1 MGDSSSTGLDT
12 SKHLFAADVCK
23 AHMADLDAVLSSKEG
38 RAIVA
43 QQEKAQHLDWTQ
55 FPSAESSGPKHK
67 KSSRRGSLGSPRTSV
82 PTVEAFLR
90 LFDVDGSGDLD
101 PWEVAMLLEAVG
113 VIHNDRDVMNLF
125 LDSSLSR
132 PSTASENESKS
143 GGAVLST
150 ELGPVVHTSTTG
162 ETAALHLRHGA
173 PQISLRALE
182 EILMKPVDKS
192 KGSPRSRIRTR
203 SSSLDLTGSP
213 APLATTEN
221 AWSRSDFE
229 QQLAYSFQKA
239 FKVLSS
245 DRRKLGLVCARQAL
259 ARAVI
264 VRHKESAERD
274 FVRAHTFDAEKALAD
289 LATATDRQRNSRFV
303 LHAGNFWCFLT
314 FFLAC
319 KYG

>member
-1 MGDSSSTGLDT
+1 MGNSSSTGLDT

-38 RAIVA
+38 RTIVA
-43 QQEKAQHLDWTQ
+43 QQEKAQHLNWTQ
-55 FPSAESSGPKHK
+55 SSSTESSGSKHT

-101 PWEVAMLLEAVG
+101 PWEVAMLLDAVG

-132 PSTASENESKS
+132 PSTVSEKESNSRGASSS
-143 GGAVLST
+143 QASIVDTGI
-150 ELGPVVHTSTTG
+150 GPVVHTSTGGTPVF
-162 ETAALHLRHGA
+162 HMRHGA
-173 PQISLRALE
+173 PQISLRALQE
-182 EILMKPVDKS
+182 VLMTPVDKT

-203 SSSLDLTGSP
+203 SSSLDLTGCP
-213 APLATTEN
+213 APLASTEN
-221 AWSRSDFE
+221 AWTRSDFE

-239 FKVLSS
+239 FKVLSH
-245 DRRKLGLVCARQAL
+245 DRRKLGMVCARQAL

-274 FVRAHTFDAEKALAD
+274 FVRAHTFDAEKALAEF
-289 LATATDRQRNSRFV
+289 ASSSDRQRNARFV
-303 LHAGNFWCFLT
+303 RQADNLCVLT
-314 FFLAC
+314 FF
-319 KYG
+319 YV